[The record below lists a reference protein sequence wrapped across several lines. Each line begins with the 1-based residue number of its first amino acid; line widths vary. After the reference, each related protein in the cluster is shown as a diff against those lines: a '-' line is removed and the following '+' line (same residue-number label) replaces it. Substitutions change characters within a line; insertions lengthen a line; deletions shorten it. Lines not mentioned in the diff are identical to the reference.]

1 MIEFFQDLNWIVVGQ
16 IILIDILLGGDN
28 AIVIALACRH
38 LPENVRMKGIVGGAI
53 GAIVLR
59 VALISFAVTLLTVP
73 FLKII
78 GGVLLL
84 WIGVKLLTDDGDGDE
99 EIDGGDR
106 LMTAIKTIIIAD
118 LVMSVDNVIAV
129 AAAADQ
135 AHADHKVILVA
146 FGIMVSIPVVIWGSS
161 VILKI
166 MHKVPAVVTLGAA
179 LLGYLGG
186 AMISHDIAII
196 DWTTQNLPL
205 DLLKFHDLGVHLSLT
220 GTLGAILVV
229 AAGAWL
235 ANGKKN
241 DEAPGDSAAASE

>member
-1 MIEFFQDLNWIVVGQ
+1 MFEFIQELNWLVVGQ

-38 LPENVRMKGIVGGAI
+38 LPDNVRMKGIVGGAI

-59 VALISFAVTLLTVP
+59 VALISFAVTLLSVP

-84 WIGVKLLTDDGDGDE
+84 WIGVKLLTDDGGGDE
-99 EIDGGDR
+99 EINGGDR

-118 LVMSVDNVIAV
+118 LVMSIDNVIAV
-129 AAAADQ
+129 AAAAEQ
-135 AHADHKVILVA
+135 AHADHKMALVA
-146 FGIMVSIPVVIWGSS
+146 FGIMVSIPIVIWGSS

-166 MHKVPAVVTLGAA
+166 MDKVPAVVTLGAA

-196 DWTTQNLPL
+196 DWSTQNLPL

-229 AAGAWL
+229 AAGAWI
-235 ANGKKN
+235 ANRKKAA
-241 DEAPGDSAAASE
+241 EAQVDGATASE